1 MAAAAAAPWL
11 TETDATLEALAAEL
25 AGSRDEEDFWRTVRG
40 QFLLRPGLT
49 HLNSATIGATPR
61 PVVSTFVSHLWETE
75 SHPQNQVFG
84 APHLRMDEVRVRA
97 AGFLGA
103 DTDELVLTRNATE
116 GMNAVAQ
123 GIDLEPGDQIL
134 TTNHEHPGGSLCWE
148 HVARRTGAEVVHIE
162 MPAPV
167 ENAEQVVALVE
178 DHITPRTRVCSFS
191 HVCTVTG
198 LVMPMARIA
207 EVTGLRD
214 ILLVCDGAQAPGQLD
229 VDVHAL
235 GVDTY
240 ASSSHK
246 WLLSPKGTGLLY
258 IRRDVQERVR
268 PMALD
273 SGYEGYTGSFGTR
286 NIAIVLAHGAAIDF
300 HETIGLERVEDRC
313 RELRRRV
320 RAGLEQMEGLRILT
334 PDAEELAAGI
344 VTVSLVD
351 GDHREVRRILHDE
364 HDIVL
369 KVGRPE
375 YNAIRISTHIFN
387 SEADVDRMLEA
398 LPAAM
403 ARAE

>member
-1 MAAAAAAPWL
+1 
-11 TETDATLEALAAEL
+11 
-25 AGSRDEEDFWRTVRG
+25 
-40 QFLLRPGLT
+40 
-49 HLNSATIGATPR
+49 
-61 PVVSTFVSHLWETE
+61 
-75 SHPQNQVFG
+75 
-84 APHLRMDEVRVRA
+84 MDEVRVRA

-103 DTDELVLTRNATE
+103 DLEEMALTRNATE

-148 HVARRTGAEVVHIE
+148 HVARRTGAEVVRIE

-167 ENAEQVVALVE
+167 ESAEQVVALVE
-178 DHITPRTRVCSFS
+178 DHITSRTRVCSFS

-207 EVTGLRD
+207 EITRPRD

-246 WLLSPKGTGLLY
+246 WLLAPKGTGLLY
-258 IRRDVQERVR
+258 IRQGVQERVR
-268 PMALD
+268 PMSLD
-273 SGYEGYTGSFGTR
+273 AGFGAYTGSFGTR
-286 NIAIVLAHGAAIDF
+286 NIAIALAHGAAIDF
-300 HETIGLERVEDRC
+300 HETIGLDRIEERC
-313 RELRRRV
+313 RQLRRRV
-320 RAGLEQMEGLRILT
+320 RSGLEQVEGLRILT
-334 PDAEELAAGI
+334 PTSEELTAGI

-351 GDHREVRRILHDE
+351 GDYREVRRILHEE

-369 KVGRPE
+369 KNGRPE
-375 YNAIRISTHIFN
+375 YDAIRISTHIFN
-387 SEADVDRMLEA
+387 SEADVDRMLDA
-398 LPAAM
+398 FPAAM
-403 ARAE
+403 ARVE

>member
-11 TETDATLEALAAEL
+11 AEPEATLEALAAEL
-25 AGSRDEEDFWRTVRG
+25 TGSRDDEDLWRTVRG

-84 APHLRMDEVRVRA
+84 APHLRMDEVRARA

-103 DTDELVLTRNATE
+103 DPDETVLTRNATE

-148 HVARRTGAEVVHIE
+148 HVARRTGAEVIRIE

-167 ENAEQVVALVE
+167 ESAAQVVALVE

-207 EVTGLRD
+207 GITRPRD
-214 ILLVCDGAQAPGQLD
+214 ILLVCDGAQAPGQLN

-246 WLLSPKGTGLLY
+246 WLLAPKGTGLLY
-258 IRRDVQERVR
+258 IRRGAQEQVR
-268 PMALD
+268 PMSLD
-273 SGYEGYTGSFGTR
+273 AGYEAYTGSFGTR
-286 NIAIVLAHGAAIDF
+286 NIAIALAHGAAIDF
-300 HETIGLERVEDRC
+300 HETIGLERVEGRC

-320 RAGLEQMEGLRILT
+320 RSGLEPMEGLRILT
-334 PDAEELAAGI
+334 PDPEELAAGI
-344 VTVSLVD
+344 VTISVVD
-351 GDHREVRRILHDE
+351 ADYREVRRILHDE

-369 KVGRPE
+369 KVGKAE
-375 YNAIRISTHIFN
+375 YDAIRISTHIFN
-387 SEADVDRMLEA
+387 SEADVDRMLDA

-403 ARAE
+403 AQAE

>member
-1 MAAAAAAPWL
+1 MAAASVGPWL
-11 TETDATLEALAAEL
+11 ADTDATLEALAGAL
-25 AGSRDEEDFWRTVRG
+25 AGSRDDEDFWRTVRG

-103 DTDELVLTRNATE
+103 DLEEMALTRNATE

-123 GIDLEPGDQIL
+123 GIDLEPSDQIL

-148 HVARRTGAEVVHIE
+148 HVARRTGAEVVRIE

-167 ENAEQVVALVE
+167 ESAEQVVALVE
-178 DHITPRTRVCSFS
+178 DHITSRTRVCSFS

-207 EVTGLRD
+207 EITRPRD

-246 WLLSPKGTGLLY
+246 WLLAPKGTGLLY
-258 IRRDVQERVR
+258 IRQGVQERVR
-268 PMALD
+268 PMSLD
-273 SGYEGYTGSFGTR
+273 AGFGAYTGSFGTR
-286 NIAIVLAHGAAIDF
+286 NIAIALAHGAAIDF
-300 HETIGLERVEDRC
+300 HETIGLDRIEERC
-313 RELRRRV
+313 RQLRRRV
-320 RAGLEQMEGLRILT
+320 RSGLEQVEGLRILT
-334 PDAEELAAGI
+334 PTSEELTAGI

-351 GDHREVRRILHDE
+351 GDYREVRRILHEE

-369 KVGRPE
+369 KTGRPE
-375 YNAIRISTHIFN
+375 YDAIRISTHIFN
-387 SEADVDRMLEA
+387 SEAEVDRMLDA
-398 LPAAM
+398 FPAAM
-403 ARAE
+403 ARVE